1 MRVTSKGQVTIPRD
15 LRETFGIAANS
26 EVIFGI
32 EGGKITIVPKDD
44 IGRLADRERLDR
56 FLAVLDRLEVDR
68 LAVVGISA
76 TAMTAIRLAAEQPGR
91 VSHLITA
98 GGWVI
103 RVTSTSR
110 SGSTLMK

>member
-15 LRETFGIAANS
+15 LRETFGIGPNS

-56 FLAVLDRLEVDR
+56 FLAVLDRLEGSGDQTMNADDVMALTRDR
-68 LAVVGISA
+68 
-76 TAMTAIRLAAEQPGR
+76 
-91 VSHLITA
+91 
-98 GGWVI
+98 
-103 RVTSTSR
+103 
-110 SGSTLMK
+110 

>member
-15 LRETFGIAANS
+15 LRETFGIAPNS

-56 FLAVLDRLEVDR
+56 FLAVLDRLEGSGDQTMNADDVMALTRDR
-68 LAVVGISA
+68 
-76 TAMTAIRLAAEQPGR
+76 
-91 VSHLITA
+91 
-98 GGWVI
+98 
-103 RVTSTSR
+103 
-110 SGSTLMK
+110 

>member
-56 FLAVLDRLEVDR
+56 FLAVLDRLEGTGDQAVNADDVMALTRDR
-68 LAVVGISA
+68 
-76 TAMTAIRLAAEQPGR
+76 
-91 VSHLITA
+91 
-98 GGWVI
+98 
-103 RVTSTSR
+103 
-110 SGSTLMK
+110 